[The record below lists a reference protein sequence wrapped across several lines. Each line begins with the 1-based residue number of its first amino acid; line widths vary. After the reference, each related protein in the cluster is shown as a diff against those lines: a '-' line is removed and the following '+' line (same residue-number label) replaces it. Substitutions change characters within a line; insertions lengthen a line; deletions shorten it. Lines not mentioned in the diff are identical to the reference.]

1 MFRIAVAEDEQ
12 AYREQLERY
21 LKRYGEEHHLELET
35 RFFTSGKEL
44 VEQYQP
50 VYDILF
56 LDIRMPDL
64 SGMEAAELIRKRDE
78 EVVFVFITSLAQYAI
93 NAYEVGALDYILK
106 PVAYET
112 FAMKFAR
119 VIRRAEGR
127 SGTTVTLNLPA
138 GMKRFRTRDIYYVE
152 VENHML
158 HYHTTEGEFT
168 VRGTMQKAEQELGE
182 HQFAKCNHWYLV
194 NLIHVSEVRKSSV
207 IVGGQELE
215 MSRRSRTA
223 FLAAVANCLGG
234 SL

>member
-1 MFRIAVAEDEQ
+1 MLNIAIAEDERQ
-12 AYREQLERY
+12 YCEQLKRY
-21 LKRYGEEHHLELET
+21 LKRYAGEHQLEIDAQVFYT
-35 RFFTSGKEL
+35 GREL

-50 VYDILF
+50 VYDIIF

-64 SGMEAAELIRKRDE
+64 SGMEAAQIIRQRDE

-112 FAMKFAR
+112 FAMKFTR

-127 SGTTVTLNLPA
+127 SGSTITLTLPS
-138 GMKRFRTRDIYYVE
+138 GVKRLRTRDIYYVE

-158 HYHTTEGEFT
+158 HYHTREGEF
-168 VRGTMQKAEQELGE
+168 VIRGTMQKAEQELCV

-194 NLIHVSEVRKSSV
+194 NLIHVSEVGKNSV
-207 IVGGQELE
+207 VVGGAELE
-215 MSRRSRTA
+215 ISRRSRTA
-223 FLAAVANCLGG
+223 FLSAVANCLGG
-234 SL
+234 GL